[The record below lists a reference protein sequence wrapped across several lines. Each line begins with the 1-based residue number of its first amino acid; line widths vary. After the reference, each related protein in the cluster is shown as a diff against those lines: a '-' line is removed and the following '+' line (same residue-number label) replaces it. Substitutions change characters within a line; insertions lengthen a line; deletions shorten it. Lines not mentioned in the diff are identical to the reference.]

1 MKLLALE
8 TATEACSVAV
18 WLDGEV
24 FERFEIAPRRHTD
37 LALPWADELLA
48 RAGVKKSQL
57 DAIACGRGSV
67 PRAHSVVPARLIAV
81 QHPIHIPPS
90 APARLVVLASGTG
103 SLLQSLLS
111 AAVGDYPARV
121 AAVGVDRDCRA
132 VEIAQAASIP
142 TFCVRLK
149 DHPSRADWDTA
160 IADATEAHRPDLIVS
175 AGFMKL
181 PSQMPR
187 RAARASASCAA

>member
-1 MKLLALE
+1 M
-8 TATEACSVAV
+8 
-18 WLDGEV
+18 
-24 FERFEIAPRRHTD
+24 
-37 LALPWADELLA
+37 
-48 RAGVKKSQL
+48 
-57 DAIACGRGSV
+57 
-67 PRAHSVVPARLIAV
+67 

-160 IADATEAHRPDLIVS
+160 IAEIAERLTAIKDAHGGDKILFYSGGGQGNHLPAAYGQSLRAAL
-175 AGFMKL
+175 GL
-181 PSQMPR
+181 PSGL
-187 RAARASASCAA
+187 AAAAIACAGSRPTRSR